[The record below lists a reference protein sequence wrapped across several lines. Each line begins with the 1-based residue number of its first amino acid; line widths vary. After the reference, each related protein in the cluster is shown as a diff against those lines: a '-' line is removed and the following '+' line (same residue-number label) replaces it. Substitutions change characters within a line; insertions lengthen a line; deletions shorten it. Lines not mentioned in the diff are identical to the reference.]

1 VRYDFAGEFHYAG
14 VFAGGL
20 SMAASAEQELGTT
33 LNLKLDANGLITAVT
48 VDADTHQ
55 ILMVAFMNPAAL
67 EKTLATGKATY
78 WSRSRQKFWVKGEES
93 GNTQQVVGVYMDCD
107 QDAVVVKVRQKGAAC
122 HNGFESCFYR
132 QVVPGEGGGLQLKTI
147 STPLMDP
154 GQMYKRST

>member
-1 VRYDFAGEFHYAG
+1 
-14 VFAGGL
+14 
-20 SMAASAEQELGTT
+20 MAASAEQELGNT

-48 VDADTHQ
+48 VDADSHQ

-67 EKTLATGKATY
+67 EKTLTTGKCTY

-93 GNTQQVVGVYMDCD
+93 GNTQQVVSVHIDCD

-132 QVVPGEGGGLQLKTI
+132 QVVAGANGRLELKTVAQ
-147 STPLMDP
+147 PLMDP
-154 GQMYKRST
+154 AQLYKK